1 MDGIKSS
8 KIFILVYSSSSN
20 TSKQVIREVDRAV
33 HLGLPVI
40 NVRLEELPLSK
51 QLEYYLSSVQWLDAK
66 TSPSEEH
73 ISRLSKVVKMML
85 SKDKMMDDDLEK
97 VIRVGELRMRQEEKS
112 IAVLPFINDSPY
124 QR

>member
-40 NVRLEELPLSK
+40 NVRLEDVPLSK